1 MKVLFLGTPEFSAV
15 VLRALAAKFD
25 VVAAVTNPDRPSG
38 RGYALR
44 PSPLKECAAS
54 LGIPVLQYEKVSR
67 EGIDEVAALGADIAV
82 TAAFGQILSEKFIS
96 LFPHGVLNVHAS
108 LLPRYRGASP
118 IQWAV
123 LNGDEY
129 SGVSIM
135 RTVREV
141 DAGDVLLQKKVKI
154 GERETAGELFDR
166 LAVLGGEAICEALSL
181 VESGAAVYTPQN
193 PAEATFCHFITK
205 ADGKM
210 DFRKTVRQTDCF
222 VRGMSPW
229 PSAYV
234 IIGGKRVK
242 VLETTESDNDD
253 LPTSRTPGEVLTAD
267 PALGLTV
274 ACADGAVRLCRI
286 QPEGKAAMSDC
297 DYLRGN
303 RIAVGTVLE

>member
-1 MKVLFLGTPEFSAV
+1 MKVLFLGTPDFSSV

-44 PSPLKECAAS
+44 PSPLKECALS

-67 EGIDEVAALGADIAV
+67 EGIDEVAALGADVAV

-129 SGVSIM
+129 AGVSIM

-141 DAGDVLLQKKVKI
+141 DAGDVLLQKKVRI
-154 GERETAGELFDR
+154 GEKETAGELFDR
-166 LAVLGGEAICEALSL
+166 LAVLGGEAICEALAL
-181 VESGAAVYTPQN
+181 VERGEAVFTPQN
-193 PAEATFCHFITK
+193 PADATFCHMISK
-205 ADGKM
+205 SDGKI
-210 DFRKTVRQTDCF
+210 DFCRTARELDCF
-222 VRGMSPW
+222 VRGMTPW
-229 PSAYV
+229 PSAFTV
-234 IIGGKRVK
+234 LCGKRVK
-242 VLETTESDNDD
+242 VLAAERADFAECGEKCGTVIAAD
-253 LPTSRTPGEVLTAD
+253 SR
-267 PALGLTV
+267 LGLVV
-274 ACADGAVRLCRI
+274 ACADGAVRLSRI
-286 QPEGKAAMSDC
+286 QPEGKAAMDDT

-303 RIAVGTVLE
+303 RVAVGTVTE